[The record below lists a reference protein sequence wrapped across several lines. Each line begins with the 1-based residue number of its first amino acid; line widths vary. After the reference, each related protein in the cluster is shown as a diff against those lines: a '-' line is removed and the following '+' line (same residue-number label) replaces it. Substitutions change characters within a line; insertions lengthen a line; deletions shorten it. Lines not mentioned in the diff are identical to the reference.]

1 MGRKVTSRNS
11 NGNNSGFNAIR
22 KNPKEFEK
30 LEKRE
35 VKAILDEYKE
45 SRFISPETNIEK
57 IVDVIWQKNEFDEVG
72 TILGYI
78 IINTPSKDSKEKDYI
93 FGYSKTGLAELK
105 KMGYE
110 SVRLVQFPASQKTYI
125 SPTMFNNFA
134 DKVMPDRD
142 KVDFFEEEKDFIG
155 KRIDTFS
162 KSATDD
168 YYLTTRGL
176 YIDRLKDQQAA
187 IKKDISGLAKEVL
200 RNKAIVHNILNFTAS
215 FEEGLSEEEHWMLMA
230 YLKLKKDFLNGDHVA
245 GKSIEEVLKVVRQ
258 YKATEAAKM
267 RDSMI
272 PTKTDVTKKETIS
285 EKDLDALGAVIL
297 NDKVID
303 RYIDSHF
310 EADTEPM
317 DYVFMDANN
326 NPVIVEL
333 ETGPQEQ
340 EQKTKTNIARRQNSR
355 IKLNDREIF
364 MLKLYLLSQNECG
377 VNTVYFNK
385 NIGDLKSKFIEYE
398 QSEDAQKRART
409 YIKEKEDKEL

>member
-1 MGRKVTSRNS
+1 MGRKVTGKNS
-11 NGNNSGFNAIR
+11 DGIKGGFSAVR
-22 KNPKEFEK
+22 KDPKEFEK
-30 LEKRE
+30 LEKKE

-45 SRFISPETNIEK
+45 SRFISPETNIER
-57 IVDVIWQKNEFDEVG
+57 IVDVIWQKNELDEVG

-78 IINTPSKDSKEKDYI
+78 IINTPSKESKEKDYI

-110 SVRLVQFPASQKTYI
+110 NVRLVQFPASQEIYI

-134 DKVMPDRD
+134 DKVMPNRD

-168 YYLTTRGL
+168 YYLTTKGL
-176 YIDRLKDQQAA
+176 YVERLKDQQASS
-187 IKKDISGLAKEVL
+187 KKDISGLAREVL

-215 FEEGLSEEEHWMLMA
+215 FEEGLSEEENWMLMA
-230 YLKLKKDFLNGDHVA
+230 YLKLKKDFLNGDHIA

-258 YKATEAAKM
+258 YKGTETAKM

-272 PTKTDVTKKETIS
+272 PTKTDVSKTETIP
-285 EKDLDALGAVIL
+285 EKELDSLGAVIL
-297 NDKVID
+297 NDKVIS

-310 EADTEPM
+310 EEYTEPL
-317 DYVFMDANN
+317 DYIWMDANN
-326 NPVIVEL
+326 HPIILEVEK
-333 ETGPQEQ
+333 GPKKQGIKKPSSKVQ
-340 EQKTKTNIARRQNSR
+340 TS

-385 NIGDLKSKFIEYE
+385 NIGDLKSKFIAYE
-398 QSEDAQKRART
+398 QSEEAEKRFRT
-409 YIKEKEDKEL
+409 YCEGQDGKDR